1 MPAQPQDHKPAKS
14 KQFTFT
20 DKAGKKHSLP
30 HVSSGRA
37 KLSGRDLRD
46 AALGGE
52 VGQLGYMLKILEKAD
67 PKPEALE
74 ALYDMPESEMLE
86 ILSHWGDHG
95 DGDGASLGESVSSS
109 T

>member
-1 MPAQPQDHKPAKS
+1 MVTQPEDYKPAKS
-14 KQFTFT
+14 KQFTFA

-30 HVSSGRA
+30 HVSAGRS

-46 AALGGE
+46 AALGGD
-52 VGQLGYMLKILEKAD
+52 VGQLGYMLKILENAD
-67 PKPEALE
+67 PDAKALD

-86 ILSHWGDHG
+86 ILSKWGDHG